1 MTFEMCSAGRRRGQ
15 RVAIVLQAAL
25 SGGSSHILSQS
36 TAAHSTSA
44 DGARIHRP
52 SSLPAA
58 RSGDAAETPAEMPA
72 SRKETPAARR
82 GDAAARRGMRATLIK
97 TALQHW
103 RERPSSREADSAGDE
118 PVRASRAGS
127 DAAGGDRGQGG
138 AERAA
143 AWAAAMPAHRGHL
156 RGAFLLAA
164 ILQWRTTV
172 SSANPGGKKKPRASS
187 GHGAAPPAVVT
198 PRWARSNES
207 FGREP
212 CAVYLCIY
220 LYGSNM
226 YVYIYTHDSH
236 THTHTLTHSP
246 TPRIDTQPCAEA
258 QVFDSRHPLVALF
271 SMWHYIFRIFC
282 RKTPC
287 CPRWG

>member
-1 MTFEMCSAGRRRGQ
+1 MTFEQCSAGRRRGQ

-25 SGGSSHILSQS
+25 SGGSSHTLSQS

-44 DGARIHRP
+44 DGARIQRT
-52 SSLPAA
+52 SSLPATGNRETQVA
-58 RSGDAAETPAEMPA
+58 RSGHAAETPAA
-72 SRKETPAARR
+72 RKETPAARR

-138 AERAA
+138 AERAV

-164 ILQWRTTV
+164 ILQWRTTA

-187 GHGAAPPAVVT
+187 GHGAAPAVVT
-198 PRWARSNES
+198 PRWARSNDS
-207 FGREP
+207 FAREP
-212 CAVYLCIY
+212 CAVYLTIY
-220 LYGSNM
+220 LRIYLSI
-226 YVYIYTHDSH
+226 YVSIFVCIIYIHLQYNTHIH
-236 THTHTLTHSP
+236 KVTHQMT
-246 TPRIDTQPCAEA
+246 
-258 QVFDSRHPLVALF
+258 
-271 SMWHYIFRIFC
+271 
-282 RKTPC
+282 
-287 CPRWG
+287 

>member
-1 MTFEMCSAGRRRGQ
+1 MFKQIFHKCDLRCVVSMTFEMCSAGRRRGQ

-143 AWAAAMPAHRGHL
+143 AWASAMPAHRGHL

-164 ILQWRTTV
+164 ILQWRTTA

-187 GHGAAPPAVVT
+187 GHGAAPAVVT
-198 PRWARSNES
+198 PRWARSNDS
-207 FGREP
+207 FAREP
-212 CAVYLCIY
+212 CAVYLTIY
-220 LYGSNM
+220 LRIYLSI
-226 YVYIYTHDSH
+226 YVSIFVCIIYIHLQYNTHIH
-236 THTHTLTHSP
+236 KVTHQMT
-246 TPRIDTQPCAEA
+246 
-258 QVFDSRHPLVALF
+258 
-271 SMWHYIFRIFC
+271 
-282 RKTPC
+282 
-287 CPRWG
+287 

>member
-1 MTFEMCSAGRRRGQ
+1 VFKQIFHKCDLRCVVSMTFEMCSAGRRRGQ

-127 DAAGGDRGQGG
+127 GG
-138 AERAA
+138 ER
-143 AWAAAMPAHRGHL
+143 AAAMPAHRGHL

-164 ILQWRTTV
+164 ILQWRTTA

-187 GHGAAPPAVVT
+187 GHGAAPAVVT
-198 PRWARSNES
+198 PRWARSNDS
-207 FGREP
+207 FAREP
-212 CAVYLCIY
+212 CAVYLTIY
-220 LYGSNM
+220 LRIYLSI
-226 YVYIYTHDSH
+226 YVSIFVCIIYIHLQYN
-236 THTHTLTHSP
+236 THTQS
-246 TPRIDTQPCAEA
+246 
-258 QVFDSRHPLVALF
+258 HPPDDLKPL
-271 SMWHYIFRIFC
+271 
-282 RKTPC
+282 P
-287 CPRWG
+287 